1 MIESTRGV
9 IITAERRM
17 FAKTIVLSDSF
28 LDMPLG
34 ARCLYM
40 TMGMLADD
48 DGFVN
53 APKSIMRQIGAS
65 QDDLQM
71 LIVKKFV
78 IPFESGIIVIKHWR
92 INNYLQKDRTQ
103 PTKYQKELSE
113 LAIEENGAYTM
124 KNCIQDNVYTDCIQD
139 NVYTDTVY
147 TDKYSIGKY
156 SIDKDSIDKGSA
168 EGKRKAKRFSPP
180 SLEEVKVY
188 CSERGNGIDAQH
200 FIDYYTANGW
210 KVGKNS
216 MKDWKATVRTW
227 ERNGI
232 NPKKEDK
239 HSYDLDKWEKNALT
253 SRLYKEKEHSY
264 DLDEWEEFAMNF
276 DPTKGAGD
284 DG

>member
-1 MIESTRGV
+1 MIETERGV

-92 INNYLQKDRTQ
+92 INNYLQKDRIQ

-180 SLEEVKVY
+180 SLEEVKAY
-188 CSERGNGIDAQH
+188 CLERGNGIDAQH

-210 KVGKNS
+210 KVGKNPK
-216 MKDWKATVRTW
+216 KDWKATVRTW

-239 HSYDLDKWEKNALT
+239 HSYDLD
-253 SRLYKEKEHSY
+253 
-264 DLDEWEEFAMNF
+264 EWEEFAMNF